1 MGVFWYIGAVIVKV
15 KRNNPTYD
23 KEVYHGNH

>member
-15 KRNNPTYD
+15 KRNNPISD